1 MAITIYT
8 YSNPYEINKEPYF
21 ASIQN
26 CFHLCVSQTL
36 VNGLCDQYKEFY
48 KGKLTTVTR
57 FINELYSNWESDSV
71 AISQRAAI
79 DNLIEYMDFSMIVDD
94 IGSEDVITSLKRN
107 RSDVVESIRT
117 MFELGM
123 EPGNIKSEKLSYEQK
138 FIVEIYRELK
148 RTDNK
153 FFAIKTQ

>member
-36 VNGLCDQYKEFY
+36 VNGLCDQYKDFFY
-48 KGKLTTVTR
+48 KGKLTTVNR
-57 FINELYSNWESDSV
+57 FINQLYSDWESDSV

-79 DNLIEYMDFSMIVDD
+79 DNLIEYI
-94 IGSEDVITSLKRN
+94 
-107 RSDVVESIRT
+107 
-117 MFELGM
+117 
-123 EPGNIKSEKLSYEQK
+123 
-138 FIVEIYRELK
+138 
-148 RTDNK
+148 
-153 FFAIKTQ
+153 

>member
-48 KGKLTTVTR
+48 
-57 FINELYSNWESDSV
+57 
-71 AISQRAAI
+71 
-79 DNLIEYMDFSMIVDD
+79 
-94 IGSEDVITSLKRN
+94 
-107 RSDVVESIRT
+107 
-117 MFELGM
+117 
-123 EPGNIKSEKLSYEQK
+123 
-138 FIVEIYRELK
+138 
-148 RTDNK
+148 
-153 FFAIKTQ
+153 